1 MSLLDIDVR
10 EKSFG
15 NTVVL
20 NDIHLHLEDG
30 EAAVLLGPSGCGKST
45 LLRIAAGLDQRFAGE
60 VSVNVQRDHGRSS
73 FPPVAFVFQEP
84 RLMPWLTVAQNIGY
98 ADGRRFDVSK
108 VNRLI
113 EDVGLDGHAA
123 TLPKAL
129 SGGMAQRVAI
139 ARALYTEPRI
149 LLLDE
154 PFSAVDAFTRMKLQD
169 LILKL
174 VEQRGIS
181 FLLVTHD
188 IDEALYLGD
197 RIYMMGAKNGGI
209 QKDIDVD
216 VARPTRRFIAREA
229 GASEEQVLAAN
240 GAEVH
245 RHLGLG
251 LDADLVAA
259 VGHYKDF
266 LHQWGF
272 LEKDFD
278 LAEWIDARFVTANE
292 RAVA

>member
-15 NTVVL
+15 NTIVL
-20 NDIHLHLEDG
+20 NDIRLHLEDG

-45 LLRIAAGLDQRFAGE
+45 LLRIAAGLDQRYAGE
-60 VSVNVQRDHGRSS
+60 VSVNVVGDFGRPS

-98 ADGRRFDVSK
+98 ADGRRFDVAK

-113 EDVGLDGHAA
+113 KDVGLDGHAA

-139 ARALYTEPRI
+139 ARSLYTEPRI

-169 LILKL
+169 LILEL

-197 RIYMMGAKNGGI
+197 RIYMMGARNGGI

-216 VARPTRRFIAREA
+216 VPRPRD
-229 GASEEQVLAAN
+229 
-240 GAEVH
+240 
-245 RHLGLG
+245 RHALR
-251 LDADLVAA
+251 
-259 VGHYKDF
+259 
-266 LHQWGF
+266 
-272 LEKDFD
+272 
-278 LAEWIDARFVTANE
+278 LAELKGEVLTALQ
-292 RAVA
+292 VAHVI